1 MNLKAVRWGR
11 ACVAGALA
19 SVVCGA
25 LPTADASI
33 GYRDSAWQ
41 WGSPLPQGD
50 DLTATGVA
58 GGRWYAG
65 GPDAGLLRSDD
76 GGATWVKTTNRAPIG
91 EDPDEFQVIDRDRV
105 VIRDFD
111 TLKRSDDGGRSFR
124 VLRLKLPTGSF
135 VTGFTFESAA
145 TGFVAASDRT
155 VYASTDGGRTFSRR
169 GELPEA
175 GGGLGSPA
183 SLDLVFSS
191 PRDGIAVGGFVT
203 GEQRQNSVGVVYRT
217 TDGGRTWSLQERIEG
232 ARLLSVDFPNSS
244 TGFAVG
250 SDNLVLRT
258 DDGGSTWT
266 RGRLRGEPKGTLE
279 SLDCSSP
286 TTCVVFRDYG
296 GPFAS
301 EDQNRLI
308 RSTDGLRT
316 GSDLGRSG
324 VLAAA
329 TALGGRL
336 VAVGRGGV
344 TLTSDADSALRELSR
359 SGAAAGRLQR
369 TRDGALFDFN
379 GHLARSLDGGRSWV
393 TTVPPGYISLPGA
406 FSFIDRRRGYAAY
419 VTSGRNRGPRRS
431 RLLRT
436 DDGGSSWRRV
446 GFHPAR
452 ALDALLAVDRRRLV
466 AAGPSGVRR
475 SGDGGATFRLVRS
488 PALRRATLTA
498 FERAGRAVFVYGARR
513 LAVSTDAG
521 RRWRR
526 LRTPSPAPLR
536 SVDFIDRRRGFAV
549 TTRGNLY
556 RTADGGRSWRL
567 IPGVGAN
574 HVYGVSF
581 AGPRHGFVDVSYEP
595 TDGTGENTDPGAA
608 RVMATS
614 DGGRTWRLQELDIDG
629 PLSSLAALGGPR
641 GVIDV
646 GSGLLWIGSAGDGA
660 IRSRLSLRVGP
671 QRLKAPRRVRLRGT
685 LRPSRPG
692 DQVSVSFVRDG
703 GKASFR
709 RVRVRV
715 GGRFGTTFNVKRSGF
730 FVAHR
735 AGDARQS
742 GAGTRAIRV
751 SVRRQDRRK

>member
-1 MNLKAVRWGR
+1 MRPAARWSR
-11 ACVAGALA
+11 ACAIGVLA
-19 SVVCGA
+19 SVACAA
-25 LPTADASI
+25 LPTAGASI
-33 GYRDSAWQ
+33 GYRDTAWQ
-41 WGSPLPQGD
+41 WGSPQPQGD
-50 DLTATGVA
+50 FLTATGFA

-76 GGATWVKTTNRAPIG
+76 GGATWVKARNRAAIG

-105 VIRDFD
+105 VVKDFD

-145 TGFVAASDRT
+145 LGFVASSDRT
-155 VYASTDGGRTFSRR
+155 VYATIDGGRTFSPR

-232 ARLLSVDFPNSS
+232 ARLLSVDFPNPS

-250 SDNLVLRT
+250 SDNLALRT
-258 DDGGSTWT
+258 DDGGASWT
-266 RGRLRGEPKGTLE
+266 RDRLRGTPDGTLE

-286 TTCVVFRDYG
+286 TTCAMFKDYG
-296 GPFAS
+296 GPFGD
-301 EDQNRLI
+301 EGQNRLI

-316 GSDLGRSG
+316 GSDLERSD
-324 VLAAA
+324 VLAAV
-329 TALGGRL
+329 TGPGDRL
-336 VAVGRGGV
+336 LAVGLGGV
-344 TLTSDADSALRELSR
+344 TLVSDGASALRELSR
-359 SGAAAGRLQR
+359 GGVSGGRLQR
-369 TRDGALFDFN
+369 TADGALFAFGGN
-379 GHLARSLDGGRSWV
+379 LARSLDGGRSWV
-393 TTVPPGYISLPGA
+393 TTVPPGDTTFPGP
-406 FSFIDRRRGYAAY
+406 FSFVDRARGF
-419 VTSGRNRGPRRS
+419 VVRVGSGRNRGPRRS

-446 GFHPAR
+446 ASYPER
-452 ALDALLAVDRRRLV
+452 DLDVLVAVDRRRLI

-475 SGDGGATFRLVRS
+475 SSDGGATFRRVESR
-488 PALRRATLTA
+488 ALRRATLTD

-526 LRTPSPAPLR
+526 LRPPRGAPLR
-536 SVDFIDRRRGFAV
+536 SIDFIDRWRGFAV
-549 TTRGNLY
+549 TTGGDLF

-567 IPGVGAN
+567 VPGVGAN
-574 HVYGVSF
+574 FVRAVSF
-581 AGPRHGFVDVSYEP
+581 GGPRHGLVDVSYEP
-595 TDGTGENTDPGAA
+595 LDGTGENTDPGAA

-614 DGGRTWRLQELDIDG
+614 DGGRTWRLQELDNDG
-629 PLSSLAALGGPR
+629 PVSSLVAFGGPH

-646 GSGLLWIGSAGDGA
+646 GTGLIWTRSGGDGA
-660 IRSRLSLRVGP
+660 LRSRLSLRVERR
-671 QRLKAPRRVRLRGT
+671 RLAAPRRVRLRGT

-692 DQVSVSFVRDG
+692 ERVSVSFVRG

-709 RVRVRV
+709 SERVGA
-715 GGRFGTTFNVKRSGF
+715 GGRFQTTFNVKRSGF

-735 AGDARQS
+735 TGTARQS
-742 GAGTRAIRV
+742 GAGTRPIRV
-751 SVRRQDRRK
+751 IVGRHDRPK